1 MRMYNTCCCLNLNT
15 DRRIYGKQNH
25 VLFPQVSRLNEDR
38 RHKTWT
44 CCSSLLREHVSY
56 SLKVNMCIWGDI
68 VGTPFKK
75 RQEQTAETAFLK
87 HLAAFG
93 VSKCLVQGGHAKA
106 EVKTKR

>member
-1 MRMYNTCCCLNLNT
+1 MVNKITFC
-15 DRRIYGKQNH
+15 
-25 VLFPQVSRLNEDR
+25 FPQVSRLNEDR

-44 CCSSLLREHVSY
+44 CCSSLLKEHVSY

-93 VSKCLVQGGHAKA
+93 LLGSLWFGVDMRRPK
-106 EVKTKR
+106 